1 MFSVNSHL
9 LSRHLREAVNH
20 LTKSLSDFA
29 EVLNQ
34 TGFDNILT
42 RYEKDLENFAKILNE
57 IDANNGTVSSENL
70 EQVKIIEQLFFE
82 DETDLMKTETI
93 TAEQAETVGTVV
105 ETLERTENL
114 TDTVIAVIDEAMEN
128 QDTAMNINNTAAVS
142 TSLNET
148 IDMAL
153 STTDVVSVISTSDEN
168 VIETTTEIPT
178 SDDDMT
184 EISTSDDNMTT
195 EISTEDT
202 TEIETSSEN
211 ISEETTEE
219 YEDSTVAESSD
230 R

>member
-1 MFSVNSHL
+1 M
-9 LSRHLREAVNH
+9 
-20 LTKSLSDFA
+20 SDFA

-34 TGFDNILT
+34 TGFDNILS

-57 IDANNGTVSSENL
+57 IEANNGTVSSENL

-105 ETLERTENL
+105 ETLEKTENL

-128 QDTAMNINNTAAVS
+128 QDTAMNINDTAAVS

-153 STTDVVSVISTSDEN
+153 STTVVVSVISTSDEN
-168 VIETTTEIPT
+168 VI
-178 SDDDMT
+178 
-184 EISTSDDNMTT
+184 
-195 EISTEDT
+195 
-202 TEIETSSEN
+202 
-211 ISEETTEE
+211 
-219 YEDSTVAESSD
+219 
-230 R
+230 